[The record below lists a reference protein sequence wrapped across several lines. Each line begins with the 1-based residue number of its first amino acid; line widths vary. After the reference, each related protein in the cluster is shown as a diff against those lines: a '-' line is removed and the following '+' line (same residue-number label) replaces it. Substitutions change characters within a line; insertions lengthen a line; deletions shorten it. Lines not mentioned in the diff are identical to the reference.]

1 MRRRTF
7 HRLRPGI
14 WGVLLLGLA
23 ERVLWAQCAMCRTG
37 LLNSPEGQQWAS
49 GFNRGILFLL
59 AVPFVILGGIA
70 ALIWRAQRRRARIGL
85 PQTTRM
91 AAEAPEPALTS
102 SRASG

>member
-59 AVPFVILGGIA
+59 AVPFVIVGGIA
-70 ALIWRAQRRRARIGL
+70 ALIWRAQRRRAREGL
-85 PQTTRM
+85 PQAMRT